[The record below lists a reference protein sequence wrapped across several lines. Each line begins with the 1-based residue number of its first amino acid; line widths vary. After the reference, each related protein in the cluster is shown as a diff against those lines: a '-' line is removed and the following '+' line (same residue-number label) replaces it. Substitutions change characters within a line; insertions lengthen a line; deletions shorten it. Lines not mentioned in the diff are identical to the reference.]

1 MGESK
6 VNSTRHV
13 YMDVI
18 RIIACVLVILVHVSA
33 IDWSICMATDSQWMV
48 LNVINSLGMSGVPLF
63 FMISGA
69 LFLRKESELN
79 VKYIWK
85 KILFILLFYLSCLF
99 FYNIFPFICGRIS
112 WERNTIKQNLIG
124 NILYGG
130 GIYHLWFLPKLMV
143 LYALAPILKSGL
155 ATKKNCEYFLVLFAI
170 FGLTIPLVLRYDFS
184 AHSYLESIQ
193 TRFGLFGLADS
204 MGYFILGHYLHE
216 FSGELSKK
224 KQILAACVAGGMMVF
239 IMVCNYF
246 EGLSKG
252 APTSNMSTPMSIT
265 CFVFVS
271 SLYLLIKGY
280 MTGYRPKKGDI
291 ILKYLSSLTLGI
303 YFIHPFL
310 IENILGRLGLEK
322 LVANY
327 AVLTIIRIM
336 IVIVLSGVIA
346 AILKKIPILKKIF

>member
-1 MGESK
+1 M
-6 VNSTRHV
+6 
-13 YMDVI
+13 
-18 RIIACVLVILVHVSA
+18 
-33 IDWSICMATDSQWMV
+33 
-48 LNVINSLGMSGVPLF
+48 
-63 FMISGA
+63 
-69 LFLRKESELN
+69 
-79 VKYIWK
+79 
-85 KILFILLFYLSCLF
+85 
-99 FYNIFPFICGRIS
+99 
-112 WERNTIKQNLIG
+112 
-124 NILYGG
+124 
-130 GIYHLWFLPKLMV
+130 
-143 LYALAPILKSGL
+143 
-155 ATKKNCEYFLVLFAI
+155 
-170 FGLTIPLVLRYDFS
+170 
-184 AHSYLESIQ
+184 
-193 TRFGLFGLADS
+193 
-204 MGYFILGHYLHE
+204 
-216 FSGELSKK
+216 
-224 KQILAACVAGGMMVF
+224 AACVAGGMMVF

-280 MTGYRPKKGDI
+280 MTGYHPKKGDI